1 LGIKSK
7 SRGSSGERSSATD
20 PLFKE
25 WEKPRED
32 GPTASKGHEDGKLLR
47 VKTDLVKSNPYQ
59 PRRHIDQGKLEE
71 LAETIRQKGL
81 LQPLVVRADE
91 NGDYTLIAGER
102 RLLAC
107 RIAGIRKVPVMI
119 KYGDPAELALIE
131 NIQREDLNPV
141 DEAEA
146 LNALMASHRYTQEE
160 LASKIGKARSTIAE
174 TLSLN
179 RLPQAIREACR
190 RSDNYSRRQLVE
202 IAKQETPEAMLR
214 LYERAEKDGL
224 KSDDLR
230 RITRN
235 PGEGRDPAEPIKKV
249 KSFNKFMQ
257 KINPSL
263 YDIENKDEIVT
274 ELNLLI
280 ENLRKVLD
288 RLKG

>member
-1 LGIKSK
+1 VGTRSK
-7 SRGSSGERSSATD
+7 PRGKFRERSSATD

-32 GPTASKGHEDGKLLR
+32 KPATSKGHEDGKLLR
-47 VKTDLVKSNPYQ
+47 IKTDSIKSNPYQ

-81 LQPLVVRADE
+81 LQPLVVRVDE
-91 NGDYTLIAGER
+91 SGDYTLIAGER

-107 RIAGIRKVPVMI
+107 RIAGIKRVPVII
-119 KYGDPAELALIE
+119 KSGDPAELALIE

-146 LNALMASHRYTQEE
+146 LNALMVNHRYTQEE

-179 RLPQAIREACR
+179 RLPQTIREACR
-190 RSDNYSRRQLVE
+190 RSDSFSRRQLVE

-214 LYERAEKDGL
+214 LFEKAEKDGL

-230 RITRN
+230 RMTRN
-235 PGEGRDPAEPIKKV
+235 PGEGRGPAEPIKKV

-263 YDIENKDEIVT
+263 YDIENKEEIVT

-288 RLKG
+288 QLQG